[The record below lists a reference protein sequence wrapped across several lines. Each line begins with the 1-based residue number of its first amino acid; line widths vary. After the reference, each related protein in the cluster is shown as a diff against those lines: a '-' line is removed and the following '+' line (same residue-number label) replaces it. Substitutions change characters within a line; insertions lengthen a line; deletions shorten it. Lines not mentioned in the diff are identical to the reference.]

1 MTFDLNG
8 DGKIEYTSDRFNLTS
23 WMMDVP
29 FSLYYGANGNFVTI
43 VDGNPE
49 LTYTVEQVTN
59 IYEKIFKVIVE
70 QQAYFV
76 TDLNQYATTYDVFTA
91 GRALFCDMSLGK
103 ITTFLSEMDDPYG
116 ILPVPKYDANQAE
129 YLSFVNG
136 STPLVMI
143 AKTEADPEFVGTI
156 VEAMATYNYDNVTP
170 QLFEVATKL
179 QVAQD
184 PASAAMVDYIVRNR
198 IWDLGYYADWT
209 ITNVVLESLK
219 TGKESIASSLD
230 SQSKAAKRGLTLLIK
245 NYEKH
250 K

>member
-1 MTFDLNG
+1 MEQNA
-8 DGKIEYTSDRFNLTS
+8 
-23 WMMDVP
+23 
-29 FSLYYGANGNFVTI
+29 YYVTQ
-43 VDGNPE
+43 E
-49 LTYTVEQVTN
+49 S
-59 IYEKIFKVIVE
+59 
-70 QQAYFV
+70 
-76 TDLNQYATTYDVFTA
+76 QYATMFEVFSE
-91 GRALFCDMSLGK
+91 GRALFSVLTLK
-103 ITTFLSEMDDPYG
+103 LISQYFSEMEDSYG
-116 ILPVPKYDANQAE
+116 ILPIPKYDTNQKE
-129 YLSFVNG
+129 YMSFVNG
-136 STPLVMI
+136 STGLVML

-179 QVAQD
+179 QAAQD

-198 IWDLGYYADWT
+198 IFDLGY
-209 ITNVVLESLK
+209 VVLESLK